1 MTIRDHRS
9 DQGRA
14 MHHEATEAHTSDTKP
29 EETAGVPAG
38 EPARIRDIH
47 DMVQSGSYHVPAA
60 AIADRMIERMLVDR
74 QGNKS

>member
-1 MTIRDHRS
+1 MTIMDHRS

-14 MHHEATEAHTSDTKP
+14 MHHEATEAHISETTP
-29 EETAGVPAG
+29 EETVGIPSG
-38 EPARIRDIH
+38 EPARIRTIH
-47 DMVQSGSYHVPAA
+47 DMIQSGSYHVPAA